1 MRVQHGE
8 PGRLLRA
15 LIVAAGVI
23 DIRIAII
30 AIISRTGIDIANA
43 SRAGHASVNVSC
55 I

>member
-8 PGRLLRA
+8 PGGLLRA

-23 DIRIAII
+23 DIRI